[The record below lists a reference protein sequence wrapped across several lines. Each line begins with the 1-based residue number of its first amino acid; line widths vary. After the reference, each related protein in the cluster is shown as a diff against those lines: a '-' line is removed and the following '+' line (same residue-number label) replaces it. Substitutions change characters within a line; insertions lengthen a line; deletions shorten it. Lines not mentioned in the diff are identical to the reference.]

1 MFYRGVS
8 EEVTTTTASS
18 NIDDSI
24 DLNASNN
31 TNNMNDDEK
40 HIGINEFNNTAINI
54 QSIGK
59 DLIKQEPSEKHLY
72 KFGYTNSQ
80 QNITLPNAL
89 AVSNGG
95 VSTISSSS
103 SSVSNS
109 TSTSPSAS
117 SSTSST
123 SATNRKYSYQEHT
136 QQPSAK
142 RKTTDHHHAHH
153 HHSHHKN
160 INSHSSSSQQVYH
173 QKPVYSEFVS
183 SKCILFIYY
192 KGDLSYVIDDH
203 FKKSMTLSANKSSA
217 SISPTSLSSTTNSPS
232 SKSTSKSHLNKT
244 SNFKDHLF

>member
-18 NIDDSI
+18 SNIDDSI
-24 DLNASNN
+24 DLNSSNFTN
-31 TNNMNDDEK
+31 TMNDDEK
-40 HIGINEFNNTAINI
+40 HIGINEFNRTTTINI

-72 KFGYTNSQ
+72 KFGYSNSH

-95 VSTISSSS
+95 GSTISS

-123 SATNRKYSYQEHT
+123 STSATNRKYSYQEHT
-136 QQPSAK
+136 EPPSAK
-142 RKTTDHHHAHH
+142 RNR
-153 HHSHHKN
+153 HSHHKN
-160 INSHSSSSQQVYH
+160 VNSHSSSSQQQVYH

-203 FKKSMTLSANKSSA
+203 FKKSMTLSANKSST
-217 SISPTSLSSTTNSPS
+217 SISPASLSSTTTSPS

-244 SNFKDHLF
+244 SNFKR

>member
-31 TNNMNDDEK
+31 TNNMNDEEK
-40 HIGINEFNNTAINI
+40 HIGINEFNSTTINI

-72 KFGYTNSQ
+72 KFGYSNSH

-95 VSTISSSS
+95 GSTILSSTS

-123 SATNRKYSYQEHT
+123 STTNRKYSYQEHT
-136 QQPSAK
+136 HQPSAK
-142 RKTTDHHHAHH
+142 RKTTDHH

-160 INSHSSSSQQVYH
+160 INSHSSSSQQQVYH

-217 SISPTSLSSTTNSPS
+217 SISPASLSSTTTSPS
-232 SKSTSKSHLNKT
+232 TKSTSKSHLNKT
-244 SNFKDHLF
+244 SNFEDHFF